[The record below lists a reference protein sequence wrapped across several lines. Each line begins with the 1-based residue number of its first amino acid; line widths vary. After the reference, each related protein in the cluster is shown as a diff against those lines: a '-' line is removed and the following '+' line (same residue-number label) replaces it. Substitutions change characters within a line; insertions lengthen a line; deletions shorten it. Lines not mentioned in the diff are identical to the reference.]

1 MEKFIII
8 GGKRLEGSVRVS
20 GAKNAI
26 LPIMAASLLSKG
38 ESVIHEVPKLLDVQV
53 MQEVLTHLGAKI
65 ESNGNILSV
74 DGSKVQSLEIA
85 EDLMRKMRAS
95 NLVMGALLGR
105 FGKVK
110 VAYPG
115 GCAAIEI
122 NNSRRPVI
130 GSFFYTQK
138 HY

>member
-26 LPIMAASLLSKG
+26 LPIMAASLLSEG
-38 ESVIHEVPKLLDVQV
+38 ESIIHEVPRLLDVQV
-53 MQEVLTHLGAKI
+53 MQEVLEYLGAKI
-65 ESNGNILSV
+65 ESSGNTLSIN
-74 DGSKVQSLEIA
+74 GSKVQSLEIA
-85 EDLMRKMRAS
+85 EDLMRRMRAS

-115 GCAAIEI
+115 GCAAI
-122 NNSRRPVI
+122 
-130 GSFFYTQK
+130 
-138 HY
+138 

>member
-8 GGKRLEGSVRVS
+8 GGKRLKGSVRAS

-38 ESVIHEVPKLLDVQV
+38 ESVIHEVPMLLDVEV
-53 MQEVLTHLGAKI
+53 MKEVLTHLGAKI
-65 ESNGNILSV
+65 ESDGNRLSINGSR
-74 DGSKVQSLEIA
+74 VQSLEIA
-85 EDLMRKMRAS
+85 EDLMRRMRAS

-115 GCAAIEI
+115 GCA
-122 NNSRRPVI
+122 SL
-130 GSFFYTQK
+130 
-138 HY
+138 

>member
-8 GGKRLEGSVRVS
+8 GGKRLKGSVRVS

-26 LPIMAASLLSKG
+26 LPIMAASLLSEG
-38 ESVIHEVPKLLDVQV
+38 ESIIHEVPKLLDVEV
-53 MQEVLTHLGAKI
+53 MKEVLTHLGAKI
-65 ESNGNILSV
+65 ESDGNMLSV
-74 DGSKVQSLEIA
+74 KGSKVQSLEIA
-85 EDLMRKMRAS
+85 EDLMRRMRAS

-115 GCAAIEI
+115 GCAAREKWRVE
-122 NNSRRPVI
+122 S
-130 GSFFYTQK
+130 G
-138 HY
+138 